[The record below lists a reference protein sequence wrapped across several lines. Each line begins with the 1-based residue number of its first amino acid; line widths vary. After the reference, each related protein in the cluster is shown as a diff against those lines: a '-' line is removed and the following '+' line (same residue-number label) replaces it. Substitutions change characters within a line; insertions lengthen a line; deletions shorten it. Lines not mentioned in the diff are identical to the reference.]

1 MKSKGLTIFGVIT
14 LVLLSLAN
22 LAHAPFLFAVIEERI
37 KAGDTN
43 SIGKAFAAVFT
54 LLVEIPCVPILIAAT
69 IYFLLHKRLSPQR
82 RSPRWVLIACIVLTA
97 LLLVQAAL
105 AHAFI
110 WL

>member
-69 IYFLLHKRLSPQR
+69 VYFVLHKGR
-82 RSPRWVLIACIVLTA
+82 RSSRGVLITCIVLTA
-97 LLLVQAAL
+97 LLLLQAAL
-105 AHAFI
+105 SHAFI